1 MNGTPARMAR
11 VRPWLQTTLLWL
23 ILLIP
28 VTVKAETPF
37 VLLSDSDGS
46 YNGMLNALTEQHNG
60 TLESEVLTDEAP
72 SGHPFTLA
80 VGSRAC
86 EAIIASI
93 ASDERALCVFLPSQ
107 TFADLTATPKGQRL
121 VAEHRL
127 SAIYLDQPLLRQMLL
142 AQMLKPRMQT
152 IGTVL
157 GPGSDR
163 QATLFSETA
172 YALGLTPLIGRLE
185 DSENPV
191 RELTPIIEES
201 DVFLPLPDSSVFNRA
216 SAKWI
221 LYLTLRNRVPLVGF
235 SASYAY
241 AGAVVAVH
249 SNVEQIAQ
257 QATEILNH
265 RVAGDPLPEPAYPDD
280 FSITVNQTAARNLG
294 LTLAPTDTMVMELKR
309 RERASQ

>member
-1 MNGTPARMAR
+1 M
-11 VRPWLQTTLLWL
+11 RPRLHTTLLWL
-23 ILLIP
+23 LLLMP
-28 VTVKAETPF
+28 MMAKAESPF

-46 YNGMLNALTEQHNG
+46 YNGMLRALTEQHNG
-60 TLESEVLTDEAP
+60 QLESEVLSDQTP
-72 SGHPFTLA
+72 SDHPFTLA

-86 EAIIASI
+86 EAVIRLISAENY
-93 ASDERALCVFLPSQ
+93 AMCVFLPAQ
-107 TFADLTATPKGQRL
+107 TFADLTASPKGQRL
-121 VAEHRL
+121 LGERRL
-127 SAIYLDQPLLRQMLL
+127 SAIYLDQPLTRQMLL
-142 AQMLKPRMQT
+142 AKMLKPRMQT

-163 QATLFSETA
+163 QASHFTSA
-172 YALGLTPLIGRLE
+172 ANILGLTPLIGRLE

-191 RELTPIIEES
+191 RELTPVIEES

-221 LYLTLRNRVPLVGF
+221 LYLTLRNRIPLIGF

-257 QATEILNH
+257 QAMNILNH
-265 RVAGDPLPEPAYPDD
+265 RVLGDALPAPAYPDD
-280 FSITVNQTAARNLG
+280 FSITVNETAARNLG
-294 LTLAPTDTMVMELKR
+294 LTLAPSDALVMELKR
-309 RERASQ
+309 RERTIQ